1 MDNGRRSIQEEYE
14 IFLNDLVSTLGNQIP
29 ARWKVSRRK
38 VYRGKGSF
46 HEQDRI
52 FIKRGALR
60 PKRLIAMISAFY
72 SDEND
77 SDLMLRNLSVI
88 YNSQYVFDRNSFNF
102 DNVTYVSSSTVVPK
116 NL

>member
-1 MDNGRRSIQEEYE
+1 MDNSRRSIQEEYE

-88 YNSQYVFDRNSFNF
+88 YNSQYVIWACFS
-102 DNVTYVSSSTVVPK
+102 VS
-116 NL
+116 